1 MFCTTIFFLQVCPVF
16 SHPPTRSID
25 FLQHNMWTVEN
36 GLPMNTVMAITQTQD
51 GYLWVGTEAGLAR
64 FDGVRFEIFNHENT
78 PLFSSN
84 LITSLLV
91 DDEGTLWIASWGAGV
106 IRYKNHAFDAIT
118 KKEGLLGNEV
128 WTIMESVDDSIW
140 IGSRTGLNRIAG
152 GEISTISLPE
162 ELSTRVVNYLLE
174 DRSGRIWV
182 GTNGGG
188 LAWVKKRG
196 EDFESEYIGMGGS
209 KIATIFEDR
218 KGAVWIGTM
227 GNGLV
232 RYWGNNRITFT
243 RKNGLSSNDIRCLFE
258 DRFGNLWIGTY
269 GGGINILAA
278 DDDHISV
285 FPNQDEFN
293 SDVILCFYQD
303 REGTLWMGTGGSGL
317 NSLRET
323 KIITYTSK
331 NGLSHNNVYG
341 AFQDSE
347 GRLWTGTK
355 GYGVNYFQN
364 NRFFTLT
371 RWDGLSS
378 DSVVCMAEDGA
389 GSLWFGTLGNG
400 VNRYRGGKFE
410 AFDTRHGLSDNS
422 TRAVY
427 ADPDG
432 RIWVGTIDGGIH
444 RFQNGKFTLAADV
457 KFRVNTLLKDSRG
470 DLWAGTFGTGLCRL
484 KDGTVEVFDD
494 RRGLSNNI
502 VCCIHEDKEGTL
514 WIGTAK
520 GFNRFQDGKFSQL
533 YKKDGLPDDTVY
545 WILEDYKEDFWISSN
560 RGIYRLCR
568 QEVAAFFNGRIS
580 QVKPSVYG
588 TESGMRS
595 IECNGANQPAGWR
608 SRDGKLWFPTT
619 NGLSVVDPI
628 NMGINKIPPPVEI
641 EKIIIDGET
650 YPADQKVVTPPGK
663 NNVEIHYTALSFIVP
678 QKILFKYKM
687 EGYDKQ
693 WLGPGNSR
701 TAYYTDLPPGE
712 YRFRVMASN
721 SDGVWNDSGAWIEL
735 HLKPKFHQTL
745 VFKILLFLLVGFL
758 IFISYCYIRRNIF
771 IQRVKHKSRNSCLTR
786 DETEKYIRKLLYLI
800 EEEKIYKNSDLS
812 IKSLSSKLLLSPRTL
827 SHIINDRLEMNF
839 YELINEYRIKE
850 AQRILTD
857 PDTEALSILEIA
869 HEVGYNSKS
878 AFNRVFKNYTHMTP
892 SEFKKKHKK

>member
-1 MFCTTIFFLQVCPVF
+1 
-16 SHPPTRSID
+16 
-25 FLQHNMWTVEN
+25 
-36 GLPMNTVMAITQTQD
+36 MNTVMAITQTQD

-91 DDEGTLWIASWGAGV
+91 DHQGTLWIASWGAGV
-106 IRYKNHAFDAIT
+106 IRYKNRAFDAIT
-118 KKEGLLGNEV
+118 KHDGLLSNEV

-140 IGSRTGLNRIAG
+140 IGSRTGLNRLTG
-152 GEISTISLPE
+152 GKISTVSLPE
-162 ELSTRVVNYLLE
+162 ELSTRVVNCLLE
-174 DRSGRIWV
+174 DRCGRIWV

-196 EDFESEYIGMGGS
+196 KDFESEYIGLAGT

-218 KGAVWIGTM
+218 KGTVWIGTM

-243 RKNGLSSNDIRCLFE
+243 RKNGLFNNDIRCLFE

-278 DDDHISV
+278 DGGGISV
-285 FPNQDEFN
+285 FPNQDEFA
-293 SDVILCFYQD
+293 SDIILCFFQD
-303 REGTLWMGTGGSGL
+303 REGTLWVGTGGCGL

-323 KIITYTSK
+323 KIITYTTK

-347 GRLWTGTK
+347 DRLWAGSK

-364 NRFFTLT
+364 NRFHTLT
-371 RWDGLSS
+371 SRDGLSS

-400 VNRYRGGKFE
+400 VNRFRGGKCE
-410 AFDTRHGLSDNS
+410 VFDTRHGLSDNS
-422 TRAVY
+422 TRAIY

-432 RIWVGTIDGGIH
+432 WIWVGTIDGGIH
-444 RFQNGKFTLAADV
+444 RFQNGKFTLIADV
-457 KFRVNTLLKDSRG
+457 KFRVNTLLKDSGG
-470 DLWAGTFGTGLCRL
+470 DLWAGTFGAGLCRL
-484 KDGTVEVFDD
+484 KDGTIEVFDD

-502 VCCIHEDKEGTL
+502 VSCIHEDKEGTF

-533 YKKDGLPDDTVY
+533 YKKDGLPDDTAY
-545 WILEDYKEDFWISSN
+545 WILEDYKNDFWISSN

-568 QEVAAFFNGRIS
+568 QEVTAFFNGQIS
-580 QVKPSVYG
+580 QVKPSVFG
-588 TESGMRS
+588 KESGMRS
-595 IECNGANQPAGWR
+595 PECNGANQPAGWR

-641 EKIIIDGET
+641 EKVIIDGEA
-650 YPADQKVVTPPGK
+650 YLADQKVAAPPGK
-663 NNVEIHYTALSFIVP
+663 NNVEFHYTALSFIVP

-693 WLGPGNSR
+693 WIGPSNNR

-712 YRFRVMASN
+712 YRFRVIAGN
-721 SDGVWNDSGAWIEL
+721 SDGVWNDTGARIEL
-735 HLKPKFHQTL
+735 HFKPKFQQTL
-745 VFKILLFLLVGFL
+745 VFKILLFLLSGLL
-758 IFISYCYIRRNIF
+758 IFILYCYISRNIF
-771 IQRVKHKSRNSCLTR
+771 IQKVKPKSRDSCLTR

-812 IKSLSSKLLLSPRTL
+812 IKSLSSRLLLSPRTL

-839 YELINEYRIKE
+839 YELVNEYRIKE

-857 PDTEALSILEIA
+857 PGTEALSILEIA